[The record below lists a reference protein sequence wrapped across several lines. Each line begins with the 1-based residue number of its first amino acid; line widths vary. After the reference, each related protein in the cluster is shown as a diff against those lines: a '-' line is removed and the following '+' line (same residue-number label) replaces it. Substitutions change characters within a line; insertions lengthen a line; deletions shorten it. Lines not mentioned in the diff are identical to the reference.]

1 MRDDGEHPGSHFV
14 ERFADVLVAS
24 GVPRMPSRVLAQLTA
39 TDEGRLTAGELA
51 ASLHASPAAISGAVR
66 YLEQVG
72 LIRRTRTRGSR
83 RDHVVLSHDRWYDNV
98 VGRMDLV
105 ALWAS
110 VLREGAD
117 AVGRESPAGRRLLE
131 SSEFFEFLRA
141 EMPKVTERWLRSRAA
156 RDRQPPAGRGP
167 GRAGR

>member
-1 MRDDGEHPGSHFV
+1 MQFV

-39 TDEGRLTAGELA
+39 TDEGRLTAGELS

-72 LIRRTRTRGSR
+72 LVRRTRTRGSR
-83 RDHVVLSHDRWYDNV
+83 RDHVVLANDRWYDSV

-110 VLREGAD
+110 VLRQGAD
-117 AVGRESPAGRRLLE
+117 AVGPETPAGRRLLD
-131 SSEFFEFLRA
+131 SSEFFEFLCS
-141 EMPKVTERWLRSRAA
+141 EVPKVTDRWLRSRAV
-156 RDRQPPAGRGP
+156 RDRRPPAGRGP
-167 GRAGR
+167 RRAGP